1 MRPPRVW
8 TVIGRDRERALLAQA
23 VDSAR
28 GGRAAVLVV
37 TGEPG
42 IGKSVLLADAG
53 SYAADAGL
61 RVVHVRGVQAER
73 DVPHA
78 GLHALLSTLVS
89 DGALASLPGPH
100 REALEIAQGR
110 RDGSAP
116 ARLAL
121 GGAVLGVL
129 AAAGPVCLLV
139 DDLQWLDPASVDVLT
154 FAARRLEAEPVA
166 LLTTL
171 RIPDGGSFA
180 PVEGLPSV
188 RLAGL
193 ADATGLLPG
202 LAPAVAEHL
211 RLATGGNPLSMVEIA
226 SALTAEQVSGVTALP
241 RLLPASDPEQ
251 VYTERLATLSEDARA
266 AARVLAL
273 AGSAPRPVVE
283 AAVGTSRRDA
293 GRARAARLGGRRAEG
308 HLASSPRQVRGISG
322 RAGRGAGGA
331 PRARGRLGRD
341 TRRLQ
346 RPCSCL
352 APGRGNRGH

>member
-1 MRPPRVW
+1 M
-8 TVIGRDRERALLAQA
+8 IGRDRERALLAQA
-23 VDSAR
+23 VDFAR

-53 SYAADAGL
+53 SYAAAAGL
-61 RVVHVRGVQAER
+61 RVVQVRGVQAER
-73 DVPHA
+73 DVPYA

-166 LLTTL
+166 LLDDA
-171 RIPDGGSFA
+171 PD
-180 PVEGLPSV
+180 P
-188 RLAGL
+188 R
-193 ADATGLLPG
+193 
-202 LAPAVAEHL
+202 
-211 RLATGGNPLSMVEIA
+211 R
-226 SALTAEQVSGVTALP
+226 
-241 RLLPASDPEQ
+241 RLLR
-251 VYTERLATLSEDARA
+251 T
-266 AARVLAL
+266 
-273 AGSAPRPVVE
+273 G
-283 AAVGTSRRDA
+283 
-293 GRARAARLGGRRAEG
+293 
-308 HLASSPRQVRGISG
+308 
-322 RAGRGAGGA
+322 
-331 PRARGRLGRD
+331 
-341 TRRLQ
+341 
-346 RPCSCL
+346 
-352 APGRGNRGH
+352 